1 MFSDLVMRFARVE
14 GSMGNKIG
22 RPAFEVRITEVEKEQ
37 LYRVIRA
44 TTFPQSHVVRAKI
57 ALGAAQGMSYQEI
70 VAYSGASSFTVSKW
84 CKRFSLYG
92 VSVLSDA
99 PRIGA
104 PRTDDNSKIAEVTQL
119 TTA

>member
-1 MFSDLVMRFARVE
+1 
-14 GSMGNKIG
+14 MGNKIG

-44 TTFPQSHVVRAKI
+44 TSPQSHVVRAKI
-57 ALGAAQGMSYQEI
+57 TLGAAQGMSYQEI